1 MSMIMRMDEQCFE
14 TIVQNVTSIGSFNDL
29 FNVVIDIMEYYEKY
43 KFLKGD
49 EKRDKVQKMV
59 LSVILSTTRDDER
72 QKFYKDITPMLIELI
87 VSISH
92 RRKLLINVL
101 EKTGCASCFKFSQ

>member
-1 MSMIMRMDEQCFE
+1 MDEQCIE
-14 TIVQNVTSIGSFNDL
+14 TIVQNVASIDSFNDL

-43 KFLKGD
+43 RFLKGD

-59 LSVILSTTRDDER
+59 LLVLLSVTKDDER
-72 QKFYKDITPMLIELI
+72 QAFYKDIVPMIIELVI
-87 VSISH
+87 EISK
-92 RRKLLINVL
+92 RKKLLINVL